1 MNTSAIRK
9 YLRTDPVLRRHH
21 IHVITSDMD
30 VVGDACVVNT
40 LQSNDTGVGHW
51 YVVANINGRQELFD
65 SLAYVQVPHNTRNKR
80 AVQHPRSTA
89 CGHHCCLFLSLRFRG
104 LSLAQIMSQ
113 YSSDLFLNDQFAYSF
128 VSLVQ
133 NK

>member
-1 MNTSAIRK
+1 MNTTDIRK
-9 YLRTDPVLRRHH
+9 YLQQDPVLRRRH

-65 SLAYVQVPHNTRNKR
+65 SLAFVQVPHDVRNKR
-80 AVQHPRSTA
+80 AVQHPSSTA

-104 LSLAQIMSQ
+104 LTLPQIMKQ
-113 YSSDLFLNDQFAYSF
+113 YSSDLALNDKLAYGF
-128 VSLVQ
+128 VSIVKQ
-133 NK
+133 